1 MEIPGALL
9 LAMSLFG
16 LGAAGIVAF
25 LAARR
30 GRPSAARSIAAIG
43 AAWLAAYAALLV
55 ITSLASRERTLALGE
70 MKRFCGFYL
79 DCHLGVAVD
88 RVDTLTQIGEV
99 SDALQAGG
107 TFYVVTV
114 RVSSD
119 ARRTPLELSQ
129 PHAVLVDAEGY
140 SYERVPDAEQRLAN
154 AGAAIHLDEW
164 VGPGQSYTRRLV
176 FDVPRGAREPRL
188 HVTEGSPIERVVEL
202 AIIGDED
209 ALLHARTLHALEPGT
224 GVSSATARAP

>member
-1 MEIPGALL
+1 MDFPGVLL
-9 LAMSLFG
+9 LAVTLFG
-16 LGAAGIVAF
+16 VVASAIVVF

-30 GRPSAARSIAAIG
+30 GRTSAARSITAIA
-43 AAWLAAYAALLV
+43 AAWLATYVALLV
-55 ITSLASRERTLALGE
+55 ITSLVSGERTLALGE
-70 MKRFCGFYL
+70 TKRFCGFYL

-88 RVDTLTQIGEV
+88 RVDTTTQIGEG
-99 SDALQAGG
+99 SHTLEAGG

-119 ARRTPLELSQ
+119 ARRVPLELNQ
-129 PHAVLVDAEGY
+129 PRAVLVDAEGY
-140 SYERVPDAEQRLAN
+140 RYERVPDAEQRLAG
-154 AGAAIHLDEW
+154 AGAPIHLDEW

-188 HVTEGSPIERVVEL
+188 HVTEGSPIERAMEL

-209 ALLHARTLHALEPGT
+209 ALLHAPTLHALQLGA
-224 GVSSATARAP
+224 GFSSAAAGVR